1 MRFIGFSG
9 LVIGISSMTM
19 ACASFRGAPPSPPR
33 MTTTDVLIDAPPQS
47 VGMRADLGA
56 TLDSVVNAAIAD
68 GATPG
73 AVLAVGRYGRLVHMG
88 SYGTLDPAP
97 GSAAPNDSTLWD
109 LASLTKVI
117 ATTTAAMILEEEGK
131 LDLDKPV
138 HDYLP
143 EFDAPEKAGITVRM
157 LMEHRGGLESGSKLW
172 QHYRGKAEFLR
183 QINARPM
190 AYVPNDSSIYSDWDL
205 VLTGMIIERITGMP
219 EEQFLQQR
227 VWGPLGMRDTGWNPL
242 VTGPLP
248 ADSDCTAALA
258 MATPERLA
266 RIAPTEVDTVY
277 RHRHIHGIVHDE
289 NTCAMGGV
297 AGHAGLFSSGR
308 DLAKFAQMLLNG
320 GEYNGVRIVS
330 PTTLARWTASRH
342 MGSSR
347 ATGWDTP
354 SERSS
359 AGHYFGPRSFG
370 HTGFTGTSIWV
381 DPARGVFVV
390 LLTNRVNPTRANS
403 KIFGLRRAVADAVQM
418 GILDAPLIDWETE
431 RTRAVVTTLR
441 R

>member
-1 MRFIGFSG
+1 MSA
-9 LVIGISSMTM
+9 LAT
-19 ACASFRGAPPSPPR
+19 ACASFGGASKLPR
-33 MTTTDVLIDAPPQS
+33 ITTTDVLVNAKPAS

-56 TLDSVVNAAIAD
+56 TLDSVVNAGIAD

-88 SYGTLDPAP
+88 SYGTLDPVP
-97 GSAAPNDSTLWD
+97 GSPAPNDSTLWD

-138 HDYLP
+138 HYYLP

-157 LMEHRGGLESGSKLW
+157 LLEHRGGMESGSLLW
-172 QHYRGKAEFLR
+172 KHYRGKTEFLQ
-183 QINARPM
+183 QINARPL

-205 VLTGMIIERITGMP
+205 VLTGMIIERITQMP
-219 EEQFLQQR
+219 EPEFLQQR

-242 VTGPLP
+242 ATGPLP
-248 ADSDCTAALA
+248 ADSDCTAALG

-266 RIAPTEVDTVY
+266 RIAPTEMDTVY
-277 RHRHIHGIVHDE
+277 RHMHVHGIVHDE

-308 DLAKFAQMLLNG
+308 DLAKFAQMLMNG
-320 GEYNGVRIVS
+320 GEYNGVRILG
-330 PTTLARWTASRH
+330 PATIARWTASRH
-342 MGSSR
+342 AGSSR

-354 SERSS
+354 SDHSS

-370 HTGFTGTSIWV
+370 HTGFTGTSIWM
-381 DPARGVFVV
+381 DPARGVFVI
-390 LLTNRVNPTRANS
+390 LLTNRVNPTRANQ
-403 KIFGLRRAVADAVQM
+403 KISGLRRAVADAVQM
-418 GILDAPLIDWETE
+418 AIVDAPLIDWESK
-431 RTRAVVTTLR
+431 RNQAVAAGR
-441 R
+441 